1 MSARPLYLQPSGDA
15 YVKLDNAVAL
25 RIEVDA
31 RLAQR
36 APLSQISR
44 VVSRTSV
51 RWDSDA
57 LVACMKRGIPI
68 HFIDA
73 AGKAQGFCFGARRVE
88 TTLAVLLKNAL
99 DSAEWSHHYN
109 EWKGNQHRARAAQA
123 LLLCQLSAS
132 DHNLKNV
139 HNVLCNLHR
148 IRHGEP
154 AGAALSA
161 LQRLAHAEASA
172 VLDATVGDAQLINWY
187 RPGLCLI
194 DDFSALIGLHAH
206 TVVHH
211 AGALPPPEQMTRW
224 SVLQY
229 ELHAALWASSAGA
242 LCGAFERFLREHW
255 L

>member
-1 MSARPLYLQPSGDA
+1 MSARPLYLQTSGDA
-15 YVKLDNAVAL
+15 CVRLDSAVAL
-25 RIEVDA
+25 RIEVDT

-51 RWDSDA
+51 RWESDA
-57 LVACMKRGIPI
+57 LVACMKRGIPV

-88 TTLAVLLKNAL
+88 TTLAALLKNAL
-99 DSAEWSHHYN
+99 DNEDWQHCYT
-109 EWKGNQHRARAAQA
+109 EWKLNQHRARAAQA
-123 LLLCQLSAS
+123 LLLCQLPAS

-148 IRHGEP
+148 TRHGEP
-154 AGAALSA
+154 AGVALGA
-161 LQRLAHAEASA
+161 LQRLAHAEAAA
-172 VLDATVGDAQLINWY
+172 VLDATVGDARLINWY

-194 DDFSALIGLHAH
+194 NDFSGLIGLHAH

-211 AGALPPPEQMTRW
+211 ASVLPLPEQTARW
-224 SVLQY
+224 AVLQY